1 MIMRLFRPSLTTIS
15 TYDEYISISVK
26 VLNHG
31 TIKYYQNEY
40 N

>member
-1 MIMRLFRPSLTTIS
+1 MRLFQPSLTALS
-15 TYDEYISISVK
+15 TYDGGISISLK

-40 N
+40 D